1 MTQPHERR
9 PAWTPQQ
16 PEPGNLWLAHAL
28 WDSGAISFGRFD
40 LGATRDSPVYIN
52 VRRLIGN
59 PWALRRIGELLTD
72 ETRTL
77 GGMLRPHIAPF
88 ELIAGVPMGG
98 LHLAT
103 AFSLTANLPLI
114 YVHPHSQPRHI
125 EEEIEGSYVP
135 GQTVLLV
142 DDLMTGGASLRDA
155 ADQLRSA
162 GLLVRDAFVLIDRG
176 AGGAAALRRE
186 GVSVHSLLTL
196 DRLLNYLLSRKLI
209 TEADYA
215 RCLTWLEG
223 RLASRPDARPDGRH
237 EEQGP

>member
-1 MTQPHERR
+1 MSEPQRHK

-52 VRRLIGN
+52 VRRLIGH

-114 YVHPHSQPRHI
+114 YVQPNTQTRHVEE

-142 DDLMTGGASLRDA
+142 DDLMTGGASLREA
-155 ADQLRSA
+155 TEQLREA

-176 AGGAAALRRE
+176 AGGAESLRRE
-186 GVSVHSLLTL
+186 GVTLHSLLTL

-223 RLASRPDARPDGRH
+223 RSRELG
-237 EEQGP
+237 G

>member
-1 MTQPHERR
+1 MSDSQPHR

-28 WDSGAISFGRFD
+28 WDSGAVSFGRFD
-40 LGATRDSPVYIN
+40 IGATRDSPVYIN

-103 AFSLTANLPLI
+103 AFSLAANLPLI
-114 YVHPHSQPRHI
+114 YAHPHSQARHI
-125 EEEIEGSYVP
+125 EDEEIEGSYVP

-155 ADQLRSA
+155 AEQMREA
-162 GLLVRDAFVLIDRG
+162 GLLVRDAFELIDRG
-176 AGGAAALRRE
+176 AGGAQSLRRE
-186 GVSVHSLLTL
+186 GVNVHSLLTL

-215 RCLTWLEG
+215 RCLTWLEA
-223 RLASRPDARPDGRH
+223 RSRED
-237 EEQGP
+237 EQ

>member
-1 MTQPHERR
+1 MSEPLEHQ
-9 PAWTPQQ
+9 PAWTPRQS
-16 PEPGNLWLAHAL
+16 EPGNLWLAHAL
-28 WDSGAISFGRFD
+28 WDSGAVSFGRFD

-52 VRRLIGN
+52 VRRLISN

-114 YVHPHSQPRHI
+114 YVHPHSQVRHV
-125 EEEIEGSYVP
+125 EEEIEGAYVP

-142 DDLMTGGASLRDA
+142 DDLITGGASLRET
-155 ADQLRSA
+155 ADMLRSA
-162 GLLVRDAFVLIDRG
+162 GLRVQDAFVLIDRG
-176 AGGAAALRRE
+176 AGGAESLRRE
-186 GVSVHSLLTL
+186 GIKLHSLLPL
-196 DRLLNYLLSRKLI
+196 DRLLNYLLSRSLI

-215 RCLTWLEG
+215 KCLTWLSDPRE
-223 RLASRPDARPDGRH
+223 S
-237 EEQGP
+237 E